1 MISVVIL
8 GTGNVA
14 QNLFEAL
21 IGTNDINI
29 IEVVGR
35 SDDSLSYFQ
44 RKSKVSTDWDNPP
57 KADIYIIAVTDDAI
71 KEVSDKIN
79 VSGLVVHTSGSV
91 SLSTLSKHKKRGVF
105 YPLQTFTS
113 GKLIDFNEVP
123 LCLETHRKKDFKIL
137 NTLGGKISSNVQVID
152 SEKRR
157 VLHVAA
163 VFVNN
168 FTNYMYSI
176 GNDICSAS
184 DLDFSIL
191 YPLIR
196 ETANKIEYLSPY
208 SAQTGP
214 AKRNDLDT
222 LHKHLNFLKDKKQR
236 AIYKLLSNAIKASN
250 EKEL

>member
-1 MISVVIL
+1 MISVVLL

-29 IEVVGR
+29 IKVVGR
-35 SDDSLSYFQ
+35 SDDSLSCFAK
-44 RKSKVSTDWDNPP
+44 KSEVSTDWDNLP

-91 SLSTLSKHKKRGVF
+91 ALSSLSKHDKRGVF

-113 GKLIDFNEVP
+113 GILIDFNAIP
-123 LCLETHRKKDFKIL
+123 LCLETHREKDFKIL

-214 AKRNDLDT
+214 AKRNDLKT
-222 LHKHLNFLKDKKQR
+222 LHKHLELLKDEKQR